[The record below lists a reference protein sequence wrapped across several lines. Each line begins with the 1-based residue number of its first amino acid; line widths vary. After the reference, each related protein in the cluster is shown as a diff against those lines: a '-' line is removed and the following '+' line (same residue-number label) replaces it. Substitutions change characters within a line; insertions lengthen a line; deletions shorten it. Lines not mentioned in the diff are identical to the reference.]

1 MKRKLGRKFA
11 FAIFCAALC
20 IFSVIAFCVNIK
32 EANAP
37 LLLTMVAAPCL
48 AIIAGVV
55 GVEGAK
61 DIKVSKL
68 DVQSTPLGGIPPSHG
83 TEEGR

>member
-11 FAIFCAALC
+11 FAIFCAVLC
-20 IFSVIAFCVNIK
+20 VFSIIAFCTHIK
-32 EANAP
+32 EPNAP

-61 DIKVSKL
+61 DIKVAKN
-68 DVQSTPLGGIPPSHG
+68 GGG
-83 TEEGR
+83 E

>member
-11 FAIFCAALC
+11 FAIFCAVLC
-20 IFSVIAFCVNIK
+20 LLSVVAFCRYIK
-32 EANAP
+32 EPNAP
-37 LLLTMVAAPCL
+37 LLLSMVAAPCL

-55 GVEGAK
+55 GVEGAR

-68 DVQSTPLGGIPPSHG
+68 NS
-83 TEEGR
+83 EETK

>member
-11 FAIFCAALC
+11 FAIFCAVLC
-20 IFSVIAFCVNIK
+20 IFAVIAFCCYIK
-32 EANAP
+32 EPNAP

-61 DIKVSKL
+61 DIKVSKP
-68 DVQSTPLGGIPPSHG
+68 QNGGG
-83 TEEGR
+83 

>member
-1 MKRKLGRKFA
+1 MKRKLGRKFTV
-11 FAIFCAALC
+11 AIFCAVLC
-20 IFSVIAFCVNIK
+20 IFAVIAFCHYIK
-32 EANAP
+32 EPNAP

-61 DIKVSKL
+61 DIKVSKMNGR
-68 DVQSTPLGGIPPSHG
+68 SPPLGGIPPAY
-83 TEEGR
+83 

>member
-20 IFSVIAFCVNIK
+20 IFSVIAFCIHIK
-32 EANAP
+32 EPNAP
-37 LLLTMVAAPCL
+37 MLLTMVAAPSL

-61 DIKVSKL
+61 DIKISRPKN
-68 DVQSTPLGGIPPSHG
+68 
-83 TEEGR
+83 EEMK

>member
-20 IFSVIAFCVNIK
+20 IFAVIAFCCYIK
-32 EANAP
+32 EPNAP

-48 AIIAGVV
+48 GIIAGVV

-61 DIKVSKL
+61 DIKISRPQNGE
-68 DVQSTPLGGIPPSHG
+68 D
-83 TEEGR
+83 R

>member
-11 FAIFCAALC
+11 FAIFCAVLC
-20 IFSVIAFCVNIK
+20 LLSVVAFCRYI
-32 EANAP
+32 EEPNAP

-61 DIKVSKL
+61 DIKVAKN
-68 DVQSTPLGGIPPSHG
+68 GGG
-83 TEEGR
+83 